1 MPLLPACICTRTCKR
16 KCARLLACPLGR
28 CMHIYTHAHTRQ
40 VVLAESL
47 FALAWRSGMADKAHL
62 RKVARMVGR
71 LSKTHGKEY
80 ADLQMRLDVLC

>member
-1 MPLLPACICTRTCKR
+1 MHMHTHMQTQMRSAFGLPV
-16 KCARLLACPLGR
+16 RL